1 MLRRQEIEPVLQKL
15 NRGEKLNKD
24 EYNIYLEFQKL
35 MDASRGWD
43 TTKEIK
49 KF

>member
-15 NRGEKLNKD
+15 NRGEKLTEE
-24 EYNIYLEFQKL
+24 EYKVYLEFQKL
-35 MDASRGWD
+35 MDYSRGWD
-43 TTKEIK
+43 TTKEIN